1 MIRELIPV
9 FFVIILLSGNTSAL
23 EKAPDFSIS
32 DVNTG
37 REYRLSNFTGKIV
50 LLDFMSISCE
60 ACEELEAA
68 MREIWPEYNDTAV
81 FITIDVLSMDS
92 PDELRAKN
100 LPWIVGMDEE
110 SVHLEYGVTGIPK
123 VIIIDRDGY
132 AVFVR
137 EGAMNAEELRNVLD
151 SAIARESGRLEIPQ
165 MSIYVLALFAGI
177 ASFFSPCSFPMLP
190 GYMAYYFGIGKKESG
205 YRKAVAGGGAAAI
218 GMIIVYLLVGSLL
231 LYSATLVS
239 PYIPMLGML
248 VGAALIVL
256 GILMFTPL
264 QYDALLRPFRP
275 LSSGIRRIFG
285 RKEHGSAAKLFAY
298 GVGYGSAATGC
309 TAPVFLAVIMAAMSF
324 SFMTGIL
331 ALLIYSLSAGLL
343 MVSVTLLMATVEHRA
358 INFLKRNTD
367 RIKMGS
373 ALMLIIVGAY
383 ILWYHLA

>member
-1 MIRELIPV
+1 MIKKLIPI
-9 FFVIILLSGNTSAL
+9 FFVIIFLSGSAPAI
-23 EKAPDFSIS
+23 EKAPDFSIT

-37 REYRLSNFTGKIV
+37 KEYRLSNFTGKIV

-60 ACEELEAA
+60 GCEELEAA
-68 MREIWPEYNDTAV
+68 MRELWPEYNDTAI
-81 FITIDVLSMDS
+81 FITIDVLSTDS

-100 LPWIVGMDEE
+100 LPWIAGMDTE
-110 SVHLEYGVTGIPK
+110 SIHVEYGVTGIPR
-123 VIIIDRDGY
+123 VIVIDREGY
-132 AVFVR
+132 AVFVH
-137 EGAMNAEELRNVLD
+137 EGVMNADELRSALD
-151 SAIARESGRLEIPQ
+151 SAINSESWRVEIPQ
-165 MSIYVLALFAGI
+165 MSIYVIALFAGI

-218 GMIIVYLLVGSLL
+218 GMITVYLLVGALL
-231 LYSATLVS
+231 LYSASLVS
-239 PYIPMLGML
+239 PYIPMLGIV

-285 RKEHGSAAKLFAY
+285 RKEHGLAAKLFAY

-309 TAPVFLAVIMAAMSF
+309 TAPVFLAVIMAAMSS

-343 MVSVTLLMATVEHRA
+343 MVSVTLLMATVEHKA
-358 INFLKRNTD
+358 IDFLKRNTE

-383 ILWYHLA
+383 LIGYHLI